1 MIGKV
6 SLKDAYP
13 GLGREVGGK
22 VGSVVG
28 GFIEDK
34 LGGVVDLGGICK

>member
-22 VGSVVG
+22 VGSAVG

-34 LGGVVDLGGICK
+34 LGGIVDLGGICK